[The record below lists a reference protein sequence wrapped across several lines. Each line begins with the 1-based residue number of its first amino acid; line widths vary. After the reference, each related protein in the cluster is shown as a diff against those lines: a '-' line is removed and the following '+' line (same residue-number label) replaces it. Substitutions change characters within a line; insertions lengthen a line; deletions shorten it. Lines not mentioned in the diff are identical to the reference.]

1 MAGALVSALA
11 ERPVPHDAV
20 MLGEIALS
28 GEIRPVAHLA
38 MRLRE
43 AAKLGFRQASLPRAV
58 GEGVSGM
65 DVRGFARLSDLVD
78 QMLGR
83 D

>member
-1 MAGALVSALA
+1 I
-11 ERPVPHDAV
+11 

-28 GEIRPVAHLA
+28 GELRPVAHLP

-43 AAKLGFRQASLPRAV
+43 AAKLGFEQAYLPRAAND
-58 GEGVSGM
+58 GNAAMKEQ
-65 DVRGFARLSDLVD
+65 GFARLSDLVD

-83 D
+83 GVQ

>member
-1 MAGALVSALA
+1 
-11 ERPVPHDAV
+11 
-20 MLGEIALS
+20 
-28 GEIRPVAHLA
+28 

-58 GEGVSGM
+58 GEGVNGM
-65 DVRGFARLSDLVD
+65 DVQGFARLSDLVD